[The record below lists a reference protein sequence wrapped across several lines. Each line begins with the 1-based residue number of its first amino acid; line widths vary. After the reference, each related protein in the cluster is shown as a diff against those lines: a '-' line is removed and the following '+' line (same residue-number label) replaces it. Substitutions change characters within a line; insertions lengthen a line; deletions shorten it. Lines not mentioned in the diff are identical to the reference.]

1 MMLTM
6 PPRRLLLIALLAA
19 ATWATT
25 GTARAD
31 TATISVTSAVG
42 DRTTATFSVTK
53 TVCETTSYCGWFAYA
68 TQQPASRPCTN
79 ATGHVWVGD
88 LTEGLVTVTGTE
100 DFFAFA
106 DEGPHRLC
114 VYVYANSADTLVA
127 EAVYGQNG
135 TAPPAPTPVPPAP
148 TVTPVAP
155 APPATVNTAAI
166 PRGLGRQ
173 DTSYETLAL
182 FPGGAPAGVAPDR
195 FVALVRGVA
204 RRWDITTGGV
214 SSGALRFAR
223 PDGRN
228 GIGFANLD
236 DGTLGQTNTWSAK
249 VYRRKRS
256 CRFTSAGRR
265 CRIIRRYVGRRI
277 VERDTA
283 FDKSV
288 NWQQGP
294 AYPDGSQFDLETT
307 MIHELGHW
315 ARNGHVRDCKASPMI
330 PALDAGDWW
339 RDPTDFHF
347 GHCEVKALAATAT
360 AAPGHG
366 GRIRTIDVA
375 LPAGVPE
382 PAAAAYAAT
391 RWAHAATGRARP

>member
-1 MMLTM
+1 MLTT
-6 PPRRLLLIALLAA
+6 PLRRVLLIALLAA

-25 GTARAD
+25 DTARAD
-31 TATISVTSAVG
+31 TGTITVTSAVG

-53 TVCETTSYCGWFAYA
+53 TFCETTYYCGWFAYA
-68 TQQPASRPCTN
+68 TQQLASQPCTN
-79 ATGHVWVGD
+79 AAGHVWVGD
-88 LTEGLVTVTGTE
+88 ITEGLVTVTGTE

-106 DEGPHRLC
+106 DDGQHRLC
-114 VYVYANSADTLVA
+114 LYVYANYVDTLVA
-127 EAVYGQNG
+127 EVVYGQNG
-135 TAPPAPTPVPPAP
+135 TTSPPPTPVPPTPTVTPVPPAP
-148 TVTPVAP
+148 S
-155 APPATVNTAAI
+155 ATVNTATI

-173 DTSYETLAL
+173 DTTTESLAL
-182 FPGGAPAGVAPDR
+182 FPGGAPAGVDRDR
-195 FVALVRGVA
+195 FVSLVRGVA
-204 RRWDITTGGV
+204 QRWDITTGGV
-214 SSGALRFAR
+214 SSGAFRFAR

-265 CRIIRRYVGRRI
+265 CRIIRRYVGNQI

-288 NWQQGP
+288 NWQPGP
-294 AYPDGSQFDLETT
+294 AYPDASQFDLETT

-347 GHCEVKALAATAT
+347 GHCEVKARAATAT
-360 AAPGHG
+360 AEPGHAD
-366 GRIRTIDVA
+366 RTKSLDVT
-375 LPAGVPE
+375 LPVGVPE
-382 PAAAAYAAT
+382 LAAAAYAAT
-391 RWAHAATGRARP
+391 SWAHAATGRARP